1 MKETREIGRIAAISV
16 KCKVC
21 NKVFAMNR
29 REIMWYSNMGYPLPK
44 RCPECRKKR
53 KEAKERAKEKNASAS
68 DS

>member
-1 MKETREIGRIAAISV
+1 MEIGRITTISIS
-16 KCKVC
+16 CKDC
-21 NKVFAMNR
+21 KKVFTMNR
-29 REIMWYSNMGYPLPK
+29 KEVQWYSRMGYPLPK